1 MITIFLFFR
10 RRLPQLPSHL
20 PLWLCHKWVWLELQ
34 YHHCLYWSHVFLG
47 FGQGPQEGVEG
58 NYQRSRPANRWWQYQ
73 KWLSHSNYRLCNWYW
88 GVNTK
93 TERSNM
99 YRIFLVLGWWLP
111 CFWLLPEINIGFKET
126 VWTSFSRF
134 KVLLLTINISQELG
148 SASTVF
154 SAKNQRDTRR
164 MKDDWIWFNSI
175 RTTKHICGSDLLK

>member
-1 MITIFLFFR
+1 M
-10 RRLPQLPSHL
+10 
-20 PLWLCHKWVWLELQ
+20 C
-34 YHHCLYWSHVFLG
+34 FLG
-47 FGQGPQEGVEG
+47 LAKDRKKVSREIINARV
-58 NYQRSRPANRWWQYQ
+58 QRTGDGSIRSGWVT
-73 KWLSHSNYRLCNWYW
+73 NYRLCNWYW

-126 VWTSFSRF
+126 VWISFSRF
-134 KVLLLTINISQELG
+134 EVLLLTINISQELG

-164 MKDDWIWFNSI
+164 MKDDWIWFDSI
-175 RTTKHICGSDLLK
+175 RTTKHICRSDLLK